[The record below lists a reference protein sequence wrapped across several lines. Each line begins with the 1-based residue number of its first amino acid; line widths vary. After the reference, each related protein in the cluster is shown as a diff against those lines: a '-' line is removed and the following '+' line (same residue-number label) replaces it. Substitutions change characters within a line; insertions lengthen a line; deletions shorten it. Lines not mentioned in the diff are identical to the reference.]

1 MKDSKIKTLC
11 TFFKRIKF
19 IILLVAVV
27 MVCVF
32 MNSLNTKN
40 NIERKSD
47 FVSEKLVSISELA
60 TSRYEYSNVISI
72 KDSLSFKEYTI
83 PFTEK
88 SFVVKYNGCIT
99 AGLDLSTATFAIDKN
114 ILTVSVPPCSILS
127 HTVNED
133 EVYIFDEKT
142 SIFNQ
147 LTMDEM
153 LSEIVADKTKTEERI
168 IKDGFLDEVTV
179 DTIKLLKDIFLNCG
193 FDDVKVNIS
202 SKSK

>member
-1 MKDSKIKTLC
+1 VIVLKNPKVKKLC

-19 IILLVAVV
+19 IILLAAIVIVYMLV
-27 MVCVF
+27 
-32 MNSLNTKN
+32 NSLNTKN

-60 TSRYEYSNVISI
+60 TSRYDYSNVISI

-99 AGLDLSTATFAIDKN
+99 AGLDLSTATFSIDKN
-114 ILTVSVPPCSILS
+114 ILTITVPPCSILN

-133 EVYIFDEKT
+133 EVFIFDEKT

-153 LSEIVADKTKTEERI
+153 LSEIVADK
-168 IKDGFLDEVTV
+168 
-179 DTIKLLKDIFLNCG
+179 
-193 FDDVKVNIS
+193 S
-202 SKSK
+202 